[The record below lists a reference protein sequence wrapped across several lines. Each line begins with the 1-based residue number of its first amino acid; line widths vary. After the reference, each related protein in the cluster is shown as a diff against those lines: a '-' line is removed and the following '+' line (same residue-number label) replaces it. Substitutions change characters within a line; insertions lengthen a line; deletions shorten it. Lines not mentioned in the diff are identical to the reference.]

1 MTRRNIRSIPSS
13 IPPKPRL
20 LDQVR
25 HVLRRKHYSI
35 RTEQT
40 YVGWIRRFILFH
52 DKRHPAEMGAPEIEA
67 FLTHLAVG
75 GKVAAATQNQA
86 LNALLFLYRAVL
98 QLDIEWLDNFEHAK
112 KPSRLPVVLTP
123 EETWDVLNRLDG
135 TKWIM
140 ASLLYGA
147 GLRLMECIRLRVK
160 DIEFSRR
167 QLVVREG
174 KGGKDRVTMLPDKV
188 VEPLQRHLVQVK
200 AIHQQDLHEGFGAVY
215 LPYALERKYP
225 QTNREWGWQYV
236 FPASRRSL
244 DPRSGVIRRHHLAE
258 TSLQQAVKRAVREAG
273 LTKSASCHTFRH
285 AST

>member
-1 MTRRNIRSIPSS
+1 MTRRNIRSTPSS
-13 IPPKPRL
+13 IPPKPKL

-40 YVGWIRRFILFH
+40 YVGWIRRFIIFH
-52 DKRHPAEMGAPEIEA
+52 DKRHPSEMGAPEIEA
-67 FLTHLAVG
+67 FLTHLAVV

-98 QLDIEWLDNFEHAK
+98 QHDIEWLNNFEHAK

-123 EETWDVLNRLDG
+123 EETRAVLNRLDE

-160 DIEFSRR
+160 DIEFTRR
-167 QLVVREG
+167 QRVVREG
-174 KGGKDRVTMLPDKV
+174 KGAKDRITMLPDKV
-188 VEPLQRHLVQVK
+188 VEPLQRHLEQVK
-200 AIHQQDLHEGFGAVY
+200 AIHQQDLREGFGAVY

-225 QTNREWGWQYV
+225 QANREWGWAICV
-236 FPASRRSL
+236 PGPPTVS
-244 DPRSGVIRRHHLAE
+244 
-258 TSLQQAVKRAVREAG
+258 
-273 LTKSASCHTFRH
+273 
-285 AST
+285 